1 MAIQRNVM
9 TRLAS
14 TTLMLLALS
23 ACSTAG
29 FKGSP
34 QQIAQANAVHTF
46 DESRLPFGQR
56 IALAQ
61 ATYRPRLYGL
71 NPYFGR

>member
-1 MAIQRNVM
+1 MM
-9 TRLAS
+9 KLAS
-14 TTLMLLALS
+14 TALMLLTLS
-23 ACSTAG
+23 ACSPFG
-29 FKGSP
+29 LKGSP
-34 QQIAQANAVHTF
+34 QQMAEAKAVHTF

-61 ATYRPRLYGL
+61 ATYRPRLFGL

>member
-1 MAIQRNVM
+1 MPKHLRAPLKLVG
-9 TRLAS
+9 AVA
-14 TTLMLLALS
+14 LLAITT
-23 ACSTAG
+23 ACTLTPT
-29 FKGSP
+29 P
-34 QQIAQANAVHTF
+34 QQRAEAQAVHMF

-61 ATYRPRLYGL
+61 ASHKPRLYGL

>member
-1 MAIQRNVM
+1 MTTISHVM
-9 TRLAS
+9 KKLAGA
-14 TTLMLLALS
+14 TLMLAALS
-23 ACSTAG
+23 ACSMIGAPGT
-29 FKGSP
+29 S
-34 QQIAQANAVHTF
+34 QQVAEAKAVHIF

-61 ATYRPRLYGL
+61 ASYTPQLFGI

>member
-1 MAIQRNVM
+1 MNKTKAMAK
-9 TRLAS
+9 LAS
-14 TTLMLLALS
+14 TTLMLAALS
-23 ACSTAG
+23 ACSLIDAP
-29 FKGSP
+29 GSTR
-34 QQIAQANAVHTF
+34 QIAEAQAVHTF

-61 ATYRPRLYGL
+61 ASYSPRLIGL